1 MKDAFGWLLYEFF
14 NQTLT
19 FGLTLGWSYRV
30 RGRHRVPRRGPAL
43 LIANH
48 QSFLDPPTIGT
59 AVPGHITYLARKT
72 LFDNRAFGWLIRTV
86 NAVPIDQDG
95 IGIEGIRA
103 ILDELGR
110 GGRVLVFPEGGR
122 SDDGRLQP
130 LMPGISLLVK
140 RARCP
145 IVPIGIAGAFESYPR
160 GAWLPKPAPLF
171 LPPSR
176 RALAVSFGPPRPAE
190 TVAGL
195 PREKMLALLA
205 ADIAEQFA
213 EAQRIRRKPRPR
225 SQDG

>member
-30 RGRHRVPRRGPAL
+30 RGRNLVPKRGPAL
-43 LIANH
+43 FIANH

-72 LFDNRAFGWLIRTV
+72 LFDNPAFGWLIRTV

-103 ILDELGR
+103 ILEHLAQGE
-110 GGRVLVFPEGGR
+110 RVLVFPEGGR
-122 SDDGRLQP
+122 TETGKIQP
-130 LMPGISLLVK
+130 MMPGISLLIK

-145 IVPIGIAGAFESYPR
+145 IVPVGIAGAYESYPR
-160 GAWLPKPAPLF
+160 GAWIPKPAPLF

-176 RALAVSFGPPRPAE
+176 RALAVSFGPPRSADS
-190 TVAGL
+190 VAGL
-195 PREKMLALLA
+195 PREKMLAVLA

-213 EAQRIRRKPRPR
+213 HAERIRRKPRPR
-225 SQDG
+225 SQDS